1 MSLWFETACQFILID
16 HKIENMPKHTFHKHF
31 HTNSLST
38 LQSKCYL
45 DKGSE
50 STSLWGL
57 AVCLHRLQTTEHLFM
72 LGRAPAWRAICSW
85 LSPDCVGPWKKHS
98 KLPSLPQTHSPMSME
113 AQKANGGTGKAVHR
127 RQEWH
132 LLTLLHSF
140 VRAAG
145 AAQPQ
150 RWTVLPAF
158 SPCQSWPTEIPHNK
172 SELVHPRTTNRRRV
186 FSPATSKE
194 QIAFGRCQFLPR
206 AGIWGSFVGRNSLCN
221 YLWAFTPKT
230 ESNFIFRSGLSW
242 TTKTIFG

>member
-172 SELVHPRTTNRRRV
+172 SELVRPRTTNKRRV
-186 FSPATSKE
+186 FWEFSVQLQVRNRLLLAGVSSCQELEFGAHLWEETACVTTCGHLLQRLNPTS
-194 QIAFGRCQFLPR
+194 FLE
-206 AGIWGSFVGRNSLCN
+206 VV
-221 YLWAFTPKT
+221 
-230 ESNFIFRSGLSW
+230 
-242 TTKTIFG
+242 